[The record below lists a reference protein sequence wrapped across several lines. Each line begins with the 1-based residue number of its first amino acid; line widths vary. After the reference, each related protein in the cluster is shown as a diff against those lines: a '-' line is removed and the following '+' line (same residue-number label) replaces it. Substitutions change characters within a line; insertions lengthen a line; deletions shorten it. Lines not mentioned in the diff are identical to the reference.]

1 VLSQDAD
8 VFASFGVWVSVT
20 FTTLLGAINGRPAQ

>member
-1 VLSQDAD
+1 

-20 FTTLLGAINGRPAQ
+20 FTTLLGAINGHAAH